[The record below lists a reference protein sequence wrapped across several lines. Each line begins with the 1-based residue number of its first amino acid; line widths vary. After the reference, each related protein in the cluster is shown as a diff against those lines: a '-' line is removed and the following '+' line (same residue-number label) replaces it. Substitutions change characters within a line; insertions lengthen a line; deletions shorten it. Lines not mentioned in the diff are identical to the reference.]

1 MRRGQAKD
9 PFLPSDMRSRFDD
22 FEAQVSRDQVPY
34 CDERGTGSAAHL
46 HPREHDI
53 QLIHPKLYTVWVTGE
68 TRLSIDLWRLI
79 YGRTR

>member
-9 PFLPSDMRSRFDD
+9 PFLPSDMRGCFDD
-22 FEAQVSRDQVPY
+22 FEAQVPY
-34 CDERGTGSAAHL
+34 CDERGTGSTAHL

-53 QLIHPKLYTVWVTGE
+53 QLTHPGLYTVWVTGE
-68 TRLSIDLWRLI
+68 TRVSIDLWRLI